1 MLEAAARGTY
11 MDTPERREN
20 KALGTLWTKTRDQV
34 SPLSVVW
41 GRQNHQVSRQGAL
54 GTGPHDI

>member
-11 MDTPERREN
+11 MGTPGRREN

-41 GRQNHQVSRQGAL
+41 GQRNHQGSRQGAL
-54 GTGPHDI
+54 ETGPHDI